1 MGILEWSTWGPISGA
16 CLLKMGVIRHVLKH
30 DGCEAESDRRQ
41 HEKVCVTLLRKQM
54 QLVQTKDSFLQETAS
69 KRSWGRWRRRK
80 GGDCN
85 LKGWKDEGP
94 EGRSNILSFRM
105 STLSASSLF
114 GQCLSTVLTLL
125 EKSPA
130 RHNHWN
136 CLIITGWELGEIEG
150 LLLLLLNISVS
161 HKCT

>member
-105 STLSASSLF
+105 STLSASSFWPMSFNCPDPFRKVPSQTQSLK
-114 GQCLSTVLTLL
+114 L
-125 EKSPA
+125 P
-130 RHNHWN
+130 HYHWLRTWRDWRA
-136 CLIITGWELGEIEG
+136 CVIVVEYL
-150 LLLLLLNISVS
+150 
-161 HKCT
+161 CFP